1 VRCTTR
7 YILGAVEERITEA
20 DQSVARSDN
29 ELAGLEL
36 ANSRDAHVEALL
48 DRRQRSSQLAH
59 GNVDDDDV
67 TGRRAY
73 VQVLVFVVDLTTH
86 THRQTGRQTDH
97 GSQEYQRIRIK
108 IIDIRTSRL
117 LLIFPEISGNFRKI
131 SDIKFPKNLQF

>member
-1 VRCTTR
+1 MRCSTTR

-86 THRQTGRQTDH
+86 THRQTDRLTDH

-117 LLIFPEISGNFRKI
+117 LLIFPEIFE
-131 SDIKFPKNLQF
+131 KFPEI